1 MLIMR
6 QTSATSGVAFGI
18 ADRAGGLRRRQE
30 VCVSRKLLLCVDDRA
45 ASLEVRRLILERE
58 GYEVLTASDGAAGLE
73 LFAAR
78 SVDLVVLD
86 YHMPELNG
94 ATVAQKMRAL
104 KPEVP
109 VIMLSAYFEA
119 PADAARFID
128 AYVTKGQNP
137 RVLLEQINQLIRS
150 KGRSG
155 RPQS

>member
-1 MLIMR
+1 M
-6 QTSATSGVAFGI
+6 
-18 ADRAGGLRRRQE
+18 
-30 VCVSRKLLLCVDDRA
+30 SRKVLLCVDDRA

-58 GYEVLTASDGAAGLE
+58 GYEVLTANDGSAGLD

-86 YHMPELNG
+86 YHMPEPNG
-94 ATVAQKMRAL
+94 AVVAQKMRAL

-109 VIMLSAYFEA
+109 LIMLSAYFEA

-137 RVLLEQINQLIRS
+137 RVLLEQINRLIRA

-155 RPQS
+155 QPQS